1 MDFTLW
7 EFFLPGWFWV
17 QAKEPG
23 MGEEKQRNYTG
34 FAGHRLLV
42 SGELT
47 EVALKAK
54 AWLDRG
60 DSAPI
65 LIFEDETGT
74 PVDLDFRGSLYE
86 FLDKLEKKRA
96 RRVEAEQAVEETRR
110 SGPGRPKLGVVSREV
125 SLLPRHWDWLN
136 SQPGGASVTLRKLV
150 EEAKRNSA
158 GADRARRSQEA
169 AYKFMSIMAGDFP
182 GFEEASRAFFAN
194 DSERLEQ
201 LIQPWPEDVRE
212 HLRRLVAIARKD
224 LENAAR
230 EDRNPR

>member
-1 MDFTLW
+1 MLDFTRVIQ
-7 EFFLPGWFWV
+7 FPPGDLT
-17 QAKEPG
+17 AAEKEPG
-23 MGEEKQRNYTG
+23 MGEENHRNYTG
-34 FAGHRLLV
+34 FAGHRLIA

-54 AWLDRG
+54 EWLDRG
-60 DSAPI
+60 ESAPI

-74 PVDLDFRGSLYE
+74 PVDLDFRGTLYE
-86 FLDKLEKKRA
+86 FLDKLAKKRA
-96 RRVEAEQAVEETRR
+96 RRAEAEEAPEETKR

-150 EEAKRNSA
+150 EEAKRNSV

-194 DSERLEQ
+194 NPERFEQ

-212 HLRRLVAIARKD
+212 HVRRLVAIARRD
-224 LENAAR
+224 LENAA
-230 EDRNPR
+230 P

>member
-1 MDFTLW
+1 M
-7 EFFLPGWFWV
+7 
-17 QAKEPG
+17 EPG
-23 MGEEKQRNYTG
+23 MGEEKQSHYTG
-34 FAGHRLLV
+34 FAGHRLIA

-54 AWLDRG
+54 KWLDQG
-60 DSAPI
+60 DSAPL

-74 PVDLDFRGSLYE
+74 PVDLDFRGTLYE

-96 RRVEAEQAVEETRR
+96 RRAEAAPAVEETKR

-150 EEAKRNSA
+150 EEAKRNSE
-158 GADRARRSQEA
+158 GADRARRAQEA
-169 AYKFMSIMAGDFP
+169 VYKFMSIMAGDFP

-194 DSERLEQ
+194 DSERFDQ

-212 HLRRLVAIARKD
+212 HARRLVAIARRD
-224 LENAAR
+224 QEDAFR
-230 EDRNPR
+230 EERTPR